1 MHPDDCPQLPAG
13 GFLLAKLL
21 SQCNSTKKSGLA
33 LPLLRKVIKAMP
45 QHVKLTHLSTGCDQK
60 RTCW

>member
-1 MHPDDCPQLPAG
+1 
-13 GFLLAKLL
+13 LLAKLL